1 VVTVDFEET
10 PDERAFR
17 EEVRAWL
24 AEHARRRVAGGP
36 SDHSYVPGERD
47 PEADLAH
54 VEACRE
60 WQRTLC
66 AGGWAGITWPREAGG
81 RGGHGWQQ
89 RIFNEEQAR
98 FDVAV
103 GAFAVGI
110 GMAGPT
116 IIAWG
121 TDEQKQRFLPPML
134 RGDEIWCQLFSEP
147 GAGSDLAGLRTRA
160 VADGDEWIVT
170 GQKVWTS
177 GAHYSDWGLLLAR
190 TDLDAPK
197 HRGITA
203 FLLDMRKP
211 GIDVR
216 PLRQITGAA
225 HFNEVFMTDVRV
237 ADIDR
242 LGPLN
247 EGWRVAN
254 TMLSNERA
262 LIGGGGRVG
271 YRDIVELARR
281 SGANRDVVLRQ
292 ELARCYT
299 RLQVIKWLG
308 WRARS
313 RRDQGLGPEA
323 SVLKL
328 AASRRLEM
336 DADLVLALQGAPAL
350 LADGDA
356 LHDGYW
362 QQQFLMQWSSRI
374 GGGTEQV
381 QRNVI
386 GERVLGLPREPRVD
400 KDVPFRELPAS

>member
-1 VVTVDFEET
+1 MDFEET
-10 PDERAFR
+10 DEERAFR
-17 EEVRAWL
+17 AEVRAWL
-24 AEHARRRVAGGP
+24 DAHAKRRVAGGP
-36 SDHSYVPGERD
+36 SDHSYVPGERS

-54 VEACRE
+54 VKACAE
-60 WQRTLC
+60 WQREVFE
-66 AGGWAGITWPREAGG
+66 GGWAGITWPVEAGG
-81 RGGHGWQQ
+81 RGGAGWQQ

-98 FDVAV
+98 YDVAV

-160 VADGDEWIVT
+160 IKDGDEWVVN

-177 GAHYSDWGLLLAR
+177 GAQYSDWGLLLAR
-190 TDLDAPK
+190 TDIDAPK

-203 FLLDMRKP
+203 FLHDMRTP

-216 PLRQITGAA
+216 PLRQLTGAS
-225 HFNEVFMTDVRV
+225 HFNEVFFTDVRIP
-237 ADIDR
+237 DSHR
-242 LGPLN
+242 LGEPN
-247 EGWRVAN
+247 NGWRVAN
-254 TMLSNERA
+254 TMLGNERA
-262 LIGGGGRVG
+262 LIGGGGGRFG
-271 YRDIVELARR
+271 FRDLVELARK
-281 SGANRDVVLRQ
+281 SGSQDDPLLRQ
-292 ELARCYT
+292 ELARSYT
-299 RLQVIKWLG
+299 RVQLIKWLG

-313 RRDQGLGPEA
+313 RKDQGVGPEA

-328 AASRRLEM
+328 AVSRKLE
-336 DADLVLALQGAPAL
+336 ADGNLVLALQGAPAML
-350 LADGDA
+350 SYEDA
-356 LHDGYW
+356 MSDGYW

-386 GERVLGLPREPRVD
+386 GERVLGMPGEPRVD
-400 KDVPFRELPAS
+400 KDVPFRELLG

>member
-1 VVTVDFEET
+1 VNFEET
-10 PDERAFR
+10 EEEQAFR
-17 EEVRAWL
+17 AEVREWL
-24 AEHARRRVAGGP
+24 DAHANRRVAGGP
-36 SDHSYVPGERD
+36 SDHSYVPGEKS
-47 PEADLAH
+47 PEADAAH
-54 VEACRE
+54 TKACAD
-60 WQRTLC
+60 WQRTLYE
-66 AGGWAGITWPREAGG
+66 GGWAGITWPVEAGG
-81 RGGHGWQQ
+81 RGGAGWQQ

-116 IIAWG
+116 VIAWG
-121 TDEQKQRFLPPML
+121 TDEQKARLLPAML

-160 VADGDEWIVT
+160 TLDGDEWVVN

-177 GAHYSDWGLLLAR
+177 GAQYSDWGLLLAR
-190 TDLDAPK
+190 TDPDAPK

-203 FLLDMRKP
+203 FALDMRTP

-216 PLRQITGAA
+216 PLRQITGAS
-225 HFNEVFMTDVRV
+225 HFNEVFLTDVRIP
-237 ADIDR
+237 DSQR

-271 YRDIVELARR
+271 FRDIVELARQ
-281 SGANRDVVLRQ
+281 GGHADDPMLRQ
-292 ELARCYT
+292 ELARSYT

-313 RRDQGLGPEA
+313 RKDQGLGPEA

-328 AASRRLEM
+328 AASRRLAY
-336 DADLVLALQGAPAL
+336 DGDLVLALQGAPAM
-350 LADGDA
+350 LANDDA

-362 QQQFLMQWSSRI
+362 QQQFLMQWSSRL
-374 GGGTEQV
+374 GGGTEQI

-386 GERVLGLPREPRVD
+386 GERVLGLPGEPRLD
-400 KDVPFRELPAS
+400 KDVPFRELPA

>member
-1 VVTVDFEET
+1 MDFDETEE
-10 PDERAFR
+10 EQQFR
-17 EEVRAWL
+17 KEVRAWL
-24 AEHARRRVAGGP
+24 SAHAQPRVAGGP
-36 SDHSYVPGERD
+36 GDHSYVPGERSA
-47 PEADLAH
+47 EADLEH
-54 VEACRE
+54 VKACAE
-60 WQRTLC
+60 WQRTLYE
-66 AGGWAGITWPREAGG
+66 GGWAGITWPVEAGG
-81 RGGHGWQQ
+81 RGGAGWQQ
-89 RIFNEEQAR
+89 RIFNEEQSR

-116 IIAWG
+116 VIAWG
-121 TDEQKQRFLPPML
+121 TDEQKRRFLPAML
-134 RGDEIWCQLFSEP
+134 RGDDIWCQLFSEP

-160 VADGDEWIVT
+160 IVDGDEWIVN

-190 TDLDAPK
+190 TDVDAPK

-203 FLLDMRKP
+203 FALDMRTP

-216 PLRQITGAA
+216 PLRQITGAS
-225 HFNEVFMTDVRV
+225 HFNEVFLTDVRIP
-237 ADIDR
+237 DTQR
-242 LGPLN
+242 LGPVN

-271 YRDIVELARR
+271 FRDIVELARTAGR
-281 SGANRDVVLRQ
+281 ADEPMLRQ
-292 ELARCYT
+292 ELARSFT
-299 RLQVIKWLG
+299 RLQIIKWLG

-313 RRDQGLGPEA
+313 RKDQGLGPEA

-328 AASRRLEM
+328 AASRRLEF
-336 DADLVLALQGAPAL
+336 DGDLVLALQGAPAML
-350 LADGDA
+350 SDDDA
-356 LHDGYW
+356 LAHGYW
-362 QQQFLMQWSSRI
+362 QQQFLMQWSSRL

-386 GERVLGLPREPRVD
+386 GERVLGLPGEPRPD
-400 KDVPFRELPAS
+400 KEVPFRELPTS